1 MANADAHL
9 ILACLPLLWQC
20 LRHIPLDSAAAKPLW
35 IGTRFGSVPD
45 STLYDLLIFSL
56 LNTCATIQGALVG
69 AQRRDHA
76 ILDSWIPPVV
86 WYNTEHFHKDF
97 EFLWKYCNGL
107 ILNWA
112 AYWFANN
119 MPEVLRS
126 YLATG
131 HFRICAPCIEKW
143 HLESVLAGVVQT
155 GYLRPCVLESGMR
168 GLLYAT

>member
-9 ILACLPLLWQC
+9 VLACLPLLWQR

-35 IGTRFGSVPD
+35 IGTRYCRLAD
-45 STLYDLLIFSL
+45 SATLYDLLIFSL
-56 LNTCATIQGALVG
+56 LNTCATIRGALVG
-69 AQRRDHA
+69 AQRRDWA
-76 ILDSWIPPVV
+76 LSCSWIPPVV
-86 WYNTEHFHKDF
+86 WCNTEHFHEDF
-97 EFLWKYCNGL
+97 AFMWKYCNGL

-119 MPEVLRS
+119 RPEVLRS

-155 GYLRPCVLESGMR
+155 GSAPCVLETGMR